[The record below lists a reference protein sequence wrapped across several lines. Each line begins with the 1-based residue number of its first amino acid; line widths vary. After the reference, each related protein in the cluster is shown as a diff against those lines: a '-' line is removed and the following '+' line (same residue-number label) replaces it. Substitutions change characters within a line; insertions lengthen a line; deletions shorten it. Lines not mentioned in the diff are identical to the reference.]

1 MIHCLFITDQQK
13 VFRSLA
19 FFVLPSHCTKDVYTP
34 QGSTRDCG
42 QYVEH
47 RDTKTNLTSFV
58 YGTVLTDRMAR
69 FSINYDVQ
77 ADWEMNVKAIRFSQ
91 VEDET
96 RLTAV

>member
-1 MIHCLFITDQQK
+1 
-13 VFRSLA
+13 
-19 FFVLPSHCTKDVYTP
+19 
-34 QGSTRDCG
+34 
-42 QYVEH
+42 
-47 RDTKTNLTSFV
+47 
-58 YGTVLTDRMAR
+58 MAR